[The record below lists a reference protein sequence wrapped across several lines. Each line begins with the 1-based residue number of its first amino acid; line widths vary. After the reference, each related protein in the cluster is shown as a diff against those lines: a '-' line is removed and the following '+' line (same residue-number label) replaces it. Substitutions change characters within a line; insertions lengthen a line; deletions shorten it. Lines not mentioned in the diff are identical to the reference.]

1 MHQLLRAI
9 HEDATDWARGRLW
22 QWRLPLLVYLGY
34 TGFRYLGDPSY
45 WSVWSGITL
54 GIHELGHVLFSAF
67 GEFMTVAGGSLSQ
80 LAAPIVAGALLA
92 RQRDYFGAA
101 VCAAWLSFSLCGLAT
116 YVADARTEELPLV
129 SLSGEAEHDWTYLL
143 FRTGL
148 LRQDETIARAMRGA
162 AAVVLV
168 AALAAGA
175 HLCLVMGRTRP
186 AQE

>member
-45 WSVWSGITL
+45 SSVWSGITL
-54 GIHELGHVLFSAF
+54 GIHELGHVLFSVF
-67 GEFMTVAGGSLSQ
+67 GEFMAMAGGSLAQ
-80 LAAPIVAGALLA
+80 IAAPIVAAVLLA

-116 YVADARTEELPLV
+116 YVADARTQEMPLV

-143 FRTGL
+143 FHTGL
-148 LRQDETIARAMRGA
+148 LRQDERMARAMRGVA
-162 AAVVLV
+162 GLVLI

-175 HLCLVMGRTRP
+175 HLCVVMARTRSE
-186 AQE
+186 QG